1 MLVGSSARVGSVH
14 SARQPSGLRRERG
27 GRPRRAIGTSIGEGR
42 ACSGGRN
49 VLSRPRDKAS
59 HTLTMVLQEYL
70 SRSIP
75 CPQSGY
81 SVRYILATLGE
92 TCSFHTRPSHS
103 QRADHPHRATGRE
116 LERSDV
122 AERRIRT
129 LQGAIGLRRAR
140 VPPYSMLIW
149 RPLPSAEAANPLP
162 SDVSGLPPH
171 TYCILTLLSCA
182 SFASPHVAG
191 MSAEC
196 VPSVFKHL
204 QLTLALHCTRHAI
217 RAHLVRADASRLPLR

>member
-1 MLVGSSARVGSVH
+1 MYGRA
-14 SARQPSGLRRERG
+14 ATDRQREIRDADGFDSTRRTDAPTGERNLRRCPRAKCPGEVPWRSALASNVWWAVPG
-27 GRPRRAIGTSIGEGR
+27 AAAGLVRPPRPARTPEVCRAPRPRPPGR
-42 ACSGGRN
+42 RGR
-49 VLSRPRDKAS
+49 R
-59 HTLTMVLQEYL
+59 
-70 SRSIP
+70 
-75 CPQSGY
+75 
-81 SVRYILATLGE
+81 
-92 TCSFHTRPSHS
+92 
-103 QRADHPHRATGRE
+103 GRV

>member
-1 MLVGSSARVGSVH
+1 MGGLQGGCRRRRRPCGMRKTGTAERN
-14 SARQPSGLRRERG
+14 LRRCPRAKCPGEVPWRSALASNVWWAVPG
-27 GRPRRAIGTSIGEGR
+27 AAAGLVRPPRPARTPEVCRAPRPRPPGR
-42 ACSGGRN
+42 RGR
-49 VLSRPRDKAS
+49 R
-59 HTLTMVLQEYL
+59 
-70 SRSIP
+70 
-75 CPQSGY
+75 
-81 SVRYILATLGE
+81 
-92 TCSFHTRPSHS
+92 
-103 QRADHPHRATGRE
+103 GRV

-182 SFASPHVAG
+182 SFASLHVAG